1 MGIRIRKS
9 PSLFAPFSFPPL
21 FGPTRAYKRILHPGK
36 PESGR
41 SQGDKYKLFIA
52 MVNSKDVSEVR
63 RRVADRWSKIDYR
76 SGNRLELQ
84 SDKEQSITADVI
96 DLTKDSDEDDTEDR
110 IEVVKHVRTSNP
122 AGSIEQRCLEEEQA
136 EHVQYPFRLIRSEIY
151 DRNTPSS
158 PHFISMEKILSD
170 TKLKTCWLFSYQYEL
185 DYILPMFHENV
196 NVRMVAQNGTILP
209 LTNRDAV
216 SSKLLANLQ
225 SFSVNMPPYTCHH
238 SKMVINFYQDGS
250 CQIFIPSNNFTQAET
265 NIPQQIW
272 WSSPQLPRTRT
283 NERNKSK
290 FKSQLKTYLDSYP
303 CNLGSLK
310 KSVDE
315 VDFANLDNT
324 NTQFVYSTPTKRK
337 DIVSG
342 FRLIYNSLKDESL
355 IPSLGLANREQHYL
369 VQTSSIG
376 GPLRVP
382 SIGAPNLFTH
392 LMVPLFSGL
401 LPIPDRLTP
410 TDHIKNML
418 QTSRLKQ
425 EFRRNKI
432 HAYILY
438 PTLDEIRTSPLG
450 YHSAG
455 WFHFNWA
462 RNDANK
468 RHYKTL
474 TSLGVLYKQT
484 PGTMSSSRGTTPSH
498 SKFYLKS
505 TAKSSFKTLDWC
517 LFTTSNV
524 SGHAWGTNIRGP
536 QNYEVGVLLF
546 SDSNKVLVP
555 KSAKELIYKPGRTLG
570 NSNTP
575 SDEEDGR
582 QKVIVTVPFGLPP
595 TKYSADDE
603 SFCFGK
609 KYAQTDIQGRVHSG
623 Y

>member
-1 MGIRIRKS
+1 
-9 PSLFAPFSFPPL
+9 
-21 FGPTRAYKRILHPGK
+21 
-36 PESGR
+36 
-41 SQGDKYKLFIA
+41 
-52 MVNSKDVSEVR
+52 
-63 RRVADRWSKIDYR
+63 
-76 SGNRLELQ
+76 
-84 SDKEQSITADVI
+84 
-96 DLTKDSDEDDTEDR
+96 
-110 IEVVKHVRTSNP
+110 
-122 AGSIEQRCLEEEQA
+122 
-136 EHVQYPFRLIRSEIY
+136 
-151 DRNTPSS
+151 
-158 PHFISMEKILSD
+158 MEKILSD

-401 LPIPDRLTP
+401 LPIPCL
-410 TDHIKNML
+410 L
-418 QTSRLKQ
+418 YTSRC
-425 EFRRNKI
+425 
-432 HAYILY
+432 
-438 PTLDEIRTSPLG
+438 
-450 YHSAG
+450 
-455 WFHFNWA
+455 
-462 RNDANK
+462 
-468 RHYKTL
+468 
-474 TSLGVLYKQT
+474 V
-484 PGTMSSSRGTTPSH
+484 
-498 SKFYLKS
+498 
-505 TAKSSFKTLDWC
+505 
-517 LFTTSNV
+517 
-524 SGHAWGTNIRGP
+524 
-536 QNYEVGVLLF
+536 
-546 SDSNKVLVP
+546 
-555 KSAKELIYKPGRTLG
+555 
-570 NSNTP
+570 
-575 SDEEDGR
+575 
-582 QKVIVTVPFGLPP
+582 
-595 TKYSADDE
+595 
-603 SFCFGK
+603 
-609 KYAQTDIQGRVHSG
+609 
-623 Y
+623 